1 MSCHS
6 GDLKSK
12 TLVHSNDGVVARVFA
27 VPFYYFYFG
36 AWADC
41 LTPGGQGTHS

>member
-12 TLVHSNDGVVARVFA
+12 TLVNSNDGVVARVFA
-27 VPFYYFYFG
+27 VPFYFYFG
-36 AWADC
+36 GWADC